1 MESAFALL
9 RNLAAHSAI
18 FVCCLVA
25 AAAFGARKFAGVV
38 LGLFVTPQLRNAGRC
53 ACSYKVLAAR
63 LSPASL
69 VESCKNSRVAQS
81 ALQSRSGCKPVLYS
95 GFRVQPL
102 AVLKALAGPFS
113 EHYKHPSA
121 YFSGG
126 ASDLRLLDW

>member
-9 RNLAAHSAI
+9 LNRAAHSAI

-25 AAAFGARKFAGVV
+25 AAASRLKFAGVV